1 MRGADRLC
9 VVHCSYLLFSSTKA
23 ICASFTLHCVS
34 YRMVSVPWPGAPG
47 YYISFANG
55 QFMFWLLV
63 CLCTSR
69 WARRKRTT
77 QALTQPATSD
87 QWAARTRKR
96 RKRRRRRRRL
106 PHRNV
111 YNYYIQSQQ
120 LMILCIKPVLI
131 RTQIGMFSRP
141 YVSHI
146 YIRIL
151 YRLDANDPNASSN
164 ISRLPLGWRM
174 VYIYIRIHSSK
185 PRHIDWVLI
194 ELRLDHVVQ
203 SSFNKHIPN

>member
-96 RKRRRRRRRL
+96 RKRRRRRRL

-131 RTQIGMFSRP
+131 LTHVLSPICQ
-141 YVSHI
+141 SHI
-146 YIRIL
+146 HTYIVPARCKWPECVFKHFTIATWL
-151 YRLDANDPNASSN
+151 TH
-164 ISRLPLGWRM
+164 G
-174 VYIYIRIHSSK
+174 VYIYTHSFIQAKAYWLSAHWIEIRSRSTI
-185 PRHIDWVLI
+185 IF
-194 ELRLDHVVQ
+194 Q
-203 SSFNKHIPN
+203 

>member
-9 VVHCSYLLFSSTKA
+9 VVHCSYLLFPSTKA

-96 RKRRRRRRRL
+96 RKRRRRRRL

-174 VYIYIRIHSSK
+174 VYIYIYAFIHPSQG
-185 PRHIDWVLI
+185 ILI
-194 ELRLDHVVQ
+194 ECSLNWD
-203 SSFNKHIPN
+203 